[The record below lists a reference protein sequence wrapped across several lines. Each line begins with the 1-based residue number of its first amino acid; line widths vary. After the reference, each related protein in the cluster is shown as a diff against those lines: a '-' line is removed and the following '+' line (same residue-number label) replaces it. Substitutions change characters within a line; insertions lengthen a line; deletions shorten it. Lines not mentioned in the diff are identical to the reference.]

1 MNNHNKLIA
10 NQYNIISKVFDN
22 SRVRIWNNVKQ
33 FLLDNQVSNNKSS
46 TLLDCGCGN
55 GKNMIYAQSLGYYSE
70 GFDISNNLLDICK
83 NKGLNVYYQD
93 VLNINADN
101 INKKYNKIISIAV
114 LHHLQTFEEQ
124 IVAIKNLYDCLDSN
138 GKLLVSFWSKEK
150 SLDDIEDTNYI
161 NNSNIF
167 KNTNNSNNIK
177 SDSRDFVTGPN
188 YVDWKL
194 DKENIIKRYY
204 YIHDYNSIRKLA
216 ENINAKYAISWEQQN
231 WFILF
236 SKD

>member
-1 MNNHNKLIA
+1 
-10 NQYNIISKVFDN
+10 
-22 SRVRIWNNVKQ
+22 
-33 FLLDNQVSNNKSS
+33 
-46 TLLDCGCGN
+46 
-55 GKNMIYAQSLGYYSE
+55 MIYAQSLGYYSE

-93 VLNINADN
+93 VLNINAVN

-150 SLDDIEDTNYI
+150 SLDEIEDTNYI

-167 KNTNNSNNIK
+167 NNTNNTNNTNNSK